1 MSSHASNTA
10 GPSVQYR
17 AKSYVSI
24 DYGGQARI
32 FHDLESAETA
42 LEETV
47 GTTMH
52 SRGQPYNR
60 KDGSASYRYICAYN
74 KRKGWHACD
83 YQGLIV
89 LRVDGSYVVNVEE
102 SPHAPH
108 KRLQRGADCARRMP
122 KEAMGIITEHAGRA
136 RPNEIYRVLRN
147 RGMLTGVKN
156 PQKSIHNKV
165 YRTKN
170 RVADTEV
177 GLATGASKAE
187 IREFCNNR
195 RALPQCM
202 DDAYCIYFDE
212 SPEDGLIIAWS
223 APELLLKYGSEP
235 VVTADFTY
243 GLNWMA
249 RPNFLYGVL
258 VNGTFRLL
266 CIAVTTNESGSTV
279 RSVMG
284 AVRDECHR
292 LARWKGVSLEHSPRT
307 LIADGAEQI
316 TTGFSD
322 VFGNVRPD
330 KLTRDLTWPMESA
343 DAADR
348 SPRVRLYCW
357 VHMERRVLQ
366 ASRKAINESTEP
378 NAIAVEQRRAEFKS
392 DLVAL
397 QQAPN
402 DEQFAMAASLLV
414 AKWRSMYPDFI
425 ETFQQGWLRERA
437 SWGQC
442 CRDVES
448 GIARHSCAI
457 EGVNSGLKRGK
468 IAKSATIPALIKEM
482 IGYAE
487 DCAMAAAEE
496 PDDDMQIHCASHPRH
511 HSESQGPDIAK
522 AMATQHPQHLTK
534 VHCASHLPHSETQGP
549 SVVDPMAVQHLQHLR
564 KIHCASHIRHH
575 SGPQGP
581 DIAKAMATQHPQHL
595 TKLESTVKHPSDP
608 SLATPS
614 GSRPPAAIVD
624 HRRQNSPTHSQSEEH
639 PQNWEARHQDGPV
652 RSMTMAAEMMNTK
665 QQEARAVSADAA
677 HGLLLLAAL
686 SYILLEQ
693 PDTTTPP
700 LAKRLRNRPRPDYV
714 QMEKGKRAEV
724 DRGMLAWRN

>member
-1 MSSHASNTA
+1 
-10 GPSVQYR
+10 
-17 AKSYVSI
+17 
-24 DYGGQARI
+24 
-32 FHDLESAETA
+32 
-42 LEETV
+42 
-47 GTTMH
+47 
-52 SRGQPYNR
+52 
-60 KDGSASYRYICAYN
+60 
-74 KRKGWHACD
+74 
-83 YQGLIV
+83 
-89 LRVDGSYVVNVEE
+89 
-102 SPHAPH
+102 
-108 KRLQRGADCARRMP
+108 
-122 KEAMGIITEHAGRA
+122 
-136 RPNEIYRVLRN
+136 
-147 RGMLTGVKN
+147 
-156 PQKSIHNKV
+156 
-165 YRTKN
+165 
-170 RVADTEV
+170 
-177 GLATGASKAE
+177 
-187 IREFCNNR
+187 
-195 RALPQCM
+195 
-202 DDAYCIYFDE
+202 
-212 SPEDGLIIAWS
+212 
-223 APELLLKYGSEP
+223 
-235 VVTADFTY
+235 
-243 GLNWMA
+243 
-249 RPNFLYGVL
+249 
-258 VNGTFRLL
+258 
-266 CIAVTTNESGSTV
+266 
-279 RSVMG
+279 
-284 AVRDECHR
+284 
-292 LARWKGVSLEHSPRT
+292 
-307 LIADGAEQI
+307 
-316 TTGFSD
+316 
-322 VFGNVRPD
+322 
-330 KLTRDLTWPMESA
+330 MESA

-595 TKLESTVKHPSDP
+595 TK
-608 SLATPS
+608 
-614 GSRPPAAIVD
+614 
-624 HRRQNSPTHSQSEEH
+624 
-639 PQNWEARHQDGPV
+639 DGPV